1 MNLVRFILL
10 IPTFIYV
17 SLIFGQ
23 TYDEAPDRR
32 NHYLNFQDTI
42 NTLQTLLNNDRDFS
56 SRYFLKNSFPEDT
69 VKPIYKLRSTYDIW
83 LSNVKNGKIDV
94 SVDDICIMVRE
105 DFSKHESIYAPSQIT
120 LDIQYLSLR
129 IIREQ
134 LLTNVLTKSRVSHL
148 QYFVEK
154 LVFHK
159 SVGYHIIADAIV
171 ALQPYINTSDL
182 VSYQTFLN
190 KQINDYMVWFS
201 ENQKQLENDLNKA
214 EGDKKTY
221 LHSNNQHI
229 MKMLQSINYAKE
241 KLQTLG
247 SDF

>member
-10 IPTFIYV
+10 IPTFI
-17 SLIFGQ
+17 SALLIYGQ
-23 TYDEAPDRR
+23 TYDEAPDRS
-32 NHYLNFQDTI
+32 NHYSNFQDTI
-42 NTLQTLLNNDRDFS
+42 NALQTLLNNDRDFR
-56 SRYFLKNSFPEDT
+56 SRYILKNSFSEDAT
-69 VKPIYKLRSTYDIW
+69 KPINTLRSKYDIW
-83 LSNVKNGKIDV
+83 LSNVNNGKIDV
-94 SVDDICIMVRE
+94 SVEDICSMVRE
-105 DFSKHESIYAPSQIT
+105 DFSKHENIYTPSQIT

-134 LLTNVLTKSRVSHL
+134 LLPNGLTESRVNHL

-171 ALQPYINTSDL
+171 ALQPHINTSDL
-182 VSYQTFLN
+182 VRYQIFLN
-190 KQINDYMVWFS
+190 KEINDYMVWFS

-214 EGDKKTY
+214 EGDKKAY

-229 MKMLQSINYAKE
+229 MRMLQSINYAQE
-241 KLQTLG
+241 KLQSLG